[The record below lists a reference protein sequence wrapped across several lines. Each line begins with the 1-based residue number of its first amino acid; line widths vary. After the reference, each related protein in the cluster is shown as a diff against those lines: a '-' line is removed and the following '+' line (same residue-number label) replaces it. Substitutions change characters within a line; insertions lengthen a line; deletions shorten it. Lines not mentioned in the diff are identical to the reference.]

1 MTKKAILIASGPWPA
16 EPWAAAIR
24 AAEPDRPVFIS
35 PDLPD
40 PAAVGYA
47 LVWQPPEGLLAS
59 LPNLEAIFSLGAGVD
74 HLIEDAALPAVP
86 IVRIVDPNL
95 TRRMTEFIVLHVLL
109 HHRRMK
115 LYEAQQHARQWR
127 DDIERP
133 ASEVRV
139 GILGMGVLGR
149 AAAEVLG
156 RIGFRVAGWS
166 RSRKSIPGVETFAGE
181 NELRR
186 FLARTD
192 ILICLLPLTP
202 ATRGLLSYDLFRGL
216 ARDGVLGGPALIN
229 AGRGGLQVEADIL
242 RALDDGT
249 LIGASLD
256 VFETEPLPPAS
267 PFWTHAKVYVTPHNA
282 AQSDPQALVANVLAQ
297 IERHERGL
305 PLEHMIDRKLGY

>member
-1 MTKKAILIASGPWPA
+1 MSTILLVIAGWDPEAWLACFRALGGGREVRLWPDVGNPA
-16 EPWAAAIR
+16 TIDYACVWKP
-24 AAEPDRPVFIS
+24 PV
-35 PDLPD
+35 
-40 PAAVGYA
+40 
-47 LVWQPPEGLLAS
+47 GLLAT
-59 LPNLEAIFSLGAGVD
+59 LPRLRAIFSLGAGVD

-115 LYEAQQHARQWR
+115 LYEAQQRERLWR

-149 AAAEVLG
+149 AAAETLMQ
-156 RIGFRVAGWS
+156 IGFRVAGWS
-166 RSRKSIPGVETFAGE
+166 RSRKLIPGIETFAGE
-181 NELRR
+181 TELRR
-186 FLARTD
+186 FLTRTD
-192 ILICLLPLTP
+192 ILVCLLPLTP

-305 PLEHMIDRKLGY
+305 PLEHVIDRKLGY

>member
-1 MTKKAILIASGPWPA
+1 MSRILLVIAGWDPEAWLARFRALGGGREVRLWP
-16 EPWAAAIR
+16 
-24 AAEPDRPVFIS
+24 DVG
-35 PDLPD
+35 D
-40 PAAVGYA
+40 PATIDYA
-47 LVWQPPEGLLAS
+47 CVWKPPAGLFAT
-59 LPNLEAIFSLGAGVD
+59 LPRLRAIFSLGAGVD

-86 IVRIVDPNL
+86 IVRIVDANL
-95 TRRMTEFIVLHVLL
+95 TLRMTEYVVLHVLL

-115 LYEAQQHARQWR
+115 LYEAQQRARQWH

-149 AAAEVLG
+149 AAAEALT

-166 RSRKSIPGVETFAGE
+166 RSRKSIPGIETFAGDA
-181 NELRR
+181 ELRR

-192 ILICLLPLTP
+192 ILVCLLPLTP
-202 ATRGLLSYDLFRGL
+202 ATRGLLCYELFRGL

-267 PFWTHAKVYVTPHNA
+267 PLWTHAKVYVTPHNA
-282 AQSDPQALVANVLAQ
+282 AQSDPQALVVNVLAQ

-305 PLEHMIDRKLGY
+305 PLDHVIDRKLGY